1 MKLFNIMEDV
11 KFKSNKPWEEIKDI
25 EIKDIAYN
33 SSKCEGGYIFVAIKG
48 ETVDGHKYCADAYK
62 RGCRVFILND
72 DIEIIVLDSNQ
83 NTVRIG
89 VNAPKNVT
97 VYREELYR
105 EIKNANISSKEVT
118 EKSVKELHE
127 LIKDRKN
134 NFSSSTYDSLTNK
147 ISKN

>member
-1 MKLFNIMEDV
+1 MLVLARKVGENI
-11 KFKSNKPWEEIKDI
+11 
-25 EIKDIAYN
+25 
-33 SSKCEGGYIFVAIKG
+33 
-48 ETVDGHKYCADAYK
+48 
-62 RGCRVFILND
+62 ILND

>member
-1 MKLFNIMEDV
+1 MLVLARKV
-11 KFKSNKPWEEIKDI
+11 
-25 EIKDIAYN
+25 
-33 SSKCEGGYIFVAIKG
+33 G
-48 ETVDGHKYCADAYK
+48 EKI
-62 RGCRVFILND
+62 ILND
-72 DIEIIVLDSNQ
+72 EIEIIVLDSNQ

>member
-1 MKLFNIMEDV
+1 MLVLARKV
-11 KFKSNKPWEEIKDI
+11 
-25 EIKDIAYN
+25 
-33 SSKCEGGYIFVAIKG
+33 G
-48 ETVDGHKYCADAYK
+48 EKI
-62 RGCRVFILND
+62 ILND

-134 NFSSSTYDSLTNK
+134 NFSSSTYDNLTNK

>member
-1 MKLFNIMEDV
+1 MLVLARKV
-11 KFKSNKPWEEIKDI
+11 
-25 EIKDIAYN
+25 
-33 SSKCEGGYIFVAIKG
+33 G
-48 ETVDGHKYCADAYK
+48 EKI
-62 RGCRVFILND
+62 ILND

-89 VNAPKNVT
+89 VNAPKKVT

>member
-1 MKLFNIMEDV
+1 MLVLARKVGDKI
-11 KFKSNKPWEEIKDI
+11 
-25 EIKDIAYN
+25 
-33 SSKCEGGYIFVAIKG
+33 
-48 ETVDGHKYCADAYK
+48 
-62 RGCRVFILND
+62 ILND

>member
-1 MKLFNIMEDV
+1 MLVLARKV
-11 KFKSNKPWEEIKDI
+11 
-25 EIKDIAYN
+25 
-33 SSKCEGGYIFVAIKG
+33 G
-48 ETVDGHKYCADAYK
+48 EKI
-62 RGCRVFILND
+62 ILND

-83 NTVRIG
+83 IG

>member
-1 MKLFNIMEDV
+1 MLVLARKV
-11 KFKSNKPWEEIKDI
+11 
-25 EIKDIAYN
+25 
-33 SSKCEGGYIFVAIKG
+33 G
-48 ETVDGHKYCADAYK
+48 EKI
-62 RGCRVFILND
+62 ILND

-134 NFSSSTYDSLTNK
+134 NFSSSTYDQ
-147 ISKN
+147 

>member
-1 MKLFNIMEDV
+1 MLVLARKV
-11 KFKSNKPWEEIKDI
+11 
-25 EIKDIAYN
+25 
-33 SSKCEGGYIFVAIKG
+33 G
-48 ETVDGHKYCADAYK
+48 EKI
-62 RGCRVFILND
+62 ILND

-134 NFSSSTYDSLTNK
+134 NYSSSTYDSLTNK

>member
-1 MKLFNIMEDV
+1 MLVLARKV
-11 KFKSNKPWEEIKDI
+11 
-25 EIKDIAYN
+25 
-33 SSKCEGGYIFVAIKG
+33 G
-48 ETVDGHKYCADAYK
+48 EKI
-62 RGCRVFILND
+62 ILND

-97 VYREELYR
+97 VYREELYI